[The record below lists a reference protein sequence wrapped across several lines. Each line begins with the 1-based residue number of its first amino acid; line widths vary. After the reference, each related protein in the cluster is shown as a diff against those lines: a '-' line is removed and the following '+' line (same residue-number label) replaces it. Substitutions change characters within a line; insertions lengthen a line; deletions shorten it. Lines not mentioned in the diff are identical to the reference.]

1 MLNRLFLLLHLIGA
15 LSLLLVSA
23 TTYETDDAI
32 IVEGKFNITV
42 FFTNNTNNFSFFLR
56 FFATVLIE

>member
-32 IVEGKFNITV
+32 IVEGKFNIIV
-42 FFTNNTNNFSFFLR
+42 FFY
-56 FFATVLIE
+56 